1 MKFWDLETQ
10 HCFKTLVEH
19 RSEVHDFVTLK
30 DDTRLVT
37 GSGDSE
43 LRVWN
48 IDYDTQVCTR
58 ACRIMCLFCHMGR
71 ILQNFE

>member
-19 RSEVHDFVTLK
+19 RSEVQDFVTVRN
-30 DDTRLVT
+30 DTRLVT

-43 LRVWN
+43 LRVW
-48 IDYDTQVCTR
+48 DLHYDTQVR
-58 ACRIMCLFCHMGR
+58 DSGVQF
-71 ILQNFE
+71 

>member
-19 RSEVHDFVTLK
+19 RSEVHDFVTVR

-43 LRVWN
+43 LRVWDLN
-48 IDYDTQVCTR
+48 YDTQVRDDELNSFHRSSCK
-58 ACRIMCLFCHMGR
+58 
-71 ILQNFE
+71 